1 MHLRLV
7 EEKPLLRNGLWSHH
21 AGICAA
27 DSELE
32 RARILANFPLSSV
45 LEIDGRHPIEQTV
58 RQGDLRLAG
67 NPQKPGIQQAYRRVA
82 AGSKT
87 LPRQLKH
94 RHIDCPKAEVR
105 TDGKT
110 GSFLRILFA
119 GKILKSILASHE
131 SAVFM
136 AKTEVQTSCR

>member
-1 MHLRLV
+1 VYLGLA
-7 EEKPLLRNGLWSHH
+7 EEKPLLLDGLWSHH
-21 AGICAA
+21 AEICAA
-27 DSELE
+27 DSESE
-32 RARILANFPLSSV
+32 RAQIPANFPLSSV
-45 LEIDGRHPIEQTV
+45 LEIDGRHPTEQTV

-67 NPQKPGIQQAYRRVA
+67 NPQKPGIQQANRRVA
-82 AGSKT
+82 AGPKT

-110 GSFLRILFA
+110 DSSLRILFA

-131 SAVFM
+131 TAVFM
-136 AKTEVQTSCR
+136 AKTEVHKSCR

>member
-1 MHLRLV
+1 VHLRLA
-7 EEKPLLRNGLWSHH
+7 EEKPLFLDGLWSHH
-21 AGICAA
+21 AEICAA
-27 DSELE
+27 DSEWE
-32 RARILANFPLSSV
+32 RARIYANFPQSSV
-45 LEIDGRHPIEQTV
+45 LEIDGRHPTEQTV
-58 RQGDLRLAG
+58 RHGDLNLAG
-67 NPQKPGIQQAYRRVA
+67 TTQKPGIQQANRRVA
-82 AGSKT
+82 AGSKA

-136 AKTEVQTSCR
+136 AKTEVYTSCR